1 MPDGGSRLLQGCYAN
16 ADDALSRL
24 CSLHALRQDKEP
36 LSGDAFDDPAY
47 DQLKRVGNGSLPH
60 VKYS

>member
-1 MPDGGSRLLQGCYAN
+1 MPNGGSRLLQGCYAN

-24 CSLHALRQDKEP
+24 SSLHGLRQEREDP
-36 LSGDAFDDPAY
+36 SGDAFDDSAN

-60 VKYS
+60 VDY